1 MNFVQTIAVKG
12 RLLQPAGIHS
22 ETSLSLIVWLG
33 RFGLRQKNVL
43 WISKGHFFVV
53 FRIAGGLSFLF
64 NVWQFQA
71 EFLFLVH
78 HFKHEPQQ

>member
-1 MNFVQTIAVKG
+1 MNFVRTIAVKG

-43 WISKGHFFVV
+43 WISKGHFFCRV
-53 FRIAGGLSFLF
+53 
-64 NVWQFQA
+64 
-71 EFLFLVH
+71 
-78 HFKHEPQQ
+78 